1 MDIKYIP
8 DSDIVKYYS
17 AADCIVLPYK
27 KIFQSGVLLMAQS
40 YKVPVIVSDLPGM
53 TEIVENLKNGF
64 IFESESVDDLVISME
79 KVISCDDLNSICEN
93 AYNKLLEKYNW
104 DVIAEKQA
112 AVMLGMLN
120 E

>member
-1 MDIKYIP
+1 
-8 DSDIVKYYS
+8 
-17 AADCIVLPYK
+17 
-27 KIFQSGVLLMAQS
+27 
-40 YKVPVIVSDLPGM
+40 
-53 TEIVENLKNGF
+53 
-64 IFESESVDDLVISME
+64 ME

-112 AVMLGMLN
+112 AVMWDMLN

>member
-1 MDIKYIP
+1 
-8 DSDIVKYYS
+8 
-17 AADCIVLPYK
+17 
-27 KIFQSGVLLMAQS
+27 
-40 YKVPVIVSDLPGM
+40 M
-53 TEIVENLKNGF
+53 TLTL
-64 IFESESVDDLVISME
+64 ESESVDDLVISME